1 MVKLLKRNLSPSS
14 SSKLDKRR
22 LRAQRILDAAAQLLE
37 RWGYS
42 RVTIDDIAKHA
53 GVGKGT
59 VYLHWPNREALFM
72 AVLQRELFHLIEDF
86 APTLRDHPE
95 EFLLHRLVRHFW
107 LAANRRPLIRA
118 VFVQDFETLGRLT
131 TAGDQN
137 LIAQQYEAFEEYVE
151 LLKKSRL
158 LRADLT
164 GSEVMYIY
172 RATITGFF
180 LAENLIPDQYQP
192 DIERKADLLAA
203 TFQHTFGIP
212 DPPSK
217 AAIKAIAPEI
227 IKIIQKIAEAKQA
240 LALGK

>member
-1 MVKLLKRNLSPSS
+1 LIPTP
-14 SSKLDKRR
+14 SSKLNTR
-22 LRAQRILDAAAQLLE
+22 LSRAQRILDAAAHLLE

-72 AVLQRELFHLIEDF
+72 AVLQRELLHFMDEF

-95 EFLLHRLVRHFW
+95 ELLLHRLVRHFW

-118 VFVQDFETLGRLT
+118 VFVQDFETLGRLS
-131 TAGDQN
+131 TAGDQT

-180 LAENLIPDQYQP
+180 LAENLIPGHYQP
-192 DIERKADLLAA
+192 EMERKADLLAA
-203 TFQHTFGIP
+203 TFQRTFGIP
-212 DPPSK
+212 DPPPK
-217 AAIKAIAPEI
+217 AAIRAIAPEI

-240 LALGK
+240 LVVGK